1 MKSPSP
7 VISVEQLS
15 GCLLVKFHGIQV
27 AASSHAMILNEANY
41 PPVYYIPREDIDE
54 KYFART
60 DHTSYCPYKGDANY
74 FSLQVPG
81 HEGANAVWTYENP
94 KVSVAPIRD
103 YVAFYPDQVKFE
115 VIKRTSEAKK
125 WRENRF
131 PRRCC
136 QRVVQFLSRSIF
148 FVSRRQII
156 PTTRLTPVISTGYH
170 SP

>member
-1 MKSPSP
+1 MKSSGPSP
-7 VISVEQLS
+7 VINLEQLS

-27 AASSHAMILNEANY
+27 AASSHALILNEANY
-41 PPVYYIPREDIDE
+41 PPVYYVPREDIDE

-115 VIKRTSEAKK
+115 VIKVEA
-125 WRENRF
+125 
-131 PRRCC
+131 
-136 QRVVQFLSRSIF
+136 
-148 FVSRRQII
+148 
-156 PTTRLTPVISTGYH
+156 
-170 SP
+170 